1 MGFIQGS
8 LKMLRRKKQT
18 SGRDPGKLEYFGI
31 TSKENKVGE
40 IRKTKLQNVKKIS
53 MIGTLNTF
61 LLKQEYRS
69 SDDYACEV
77 LEISVDLQI
86 DAVVD

>member
-8 LKMLRRKKQT
+8 LKIFEEEKIDQWQRSWKTRVFWRGFERLIIR
-18 SGRDPGKLEYFGI
+18 I

-53 MIGTLNTF
+53 MIGTLNKF
-61 LLKQEYRS
+61 LLK
-69 SDDYACEV
+69 
-77 LEISVDLQI
+77 
-86 DAVVD
+86 